1 MRQKC
6 EGINA
11 VQIEYDFNVT
21 VMTFDPHIEWCKLTL
36 KLPLIHQPWVLLIVC
51 YTRFGTTCTYYT
63 HKGHDIQVFLW
74 SLEMG
79 CRRLGAAMF
88 TTRYIL

>member
-21 VMTFDPHIEWCKLTL
+21 VMTFDPHIDG
-36 KLPLIHQPWVLLIVC
+36 VN
-51 YTRFGTTCTYYT
+51 
-63 HKGHDIQVFLW
+63 
-74 SLEMG
+74 
-79 CRRLGAAMF
+79 
-88 TTRYIL
+88 